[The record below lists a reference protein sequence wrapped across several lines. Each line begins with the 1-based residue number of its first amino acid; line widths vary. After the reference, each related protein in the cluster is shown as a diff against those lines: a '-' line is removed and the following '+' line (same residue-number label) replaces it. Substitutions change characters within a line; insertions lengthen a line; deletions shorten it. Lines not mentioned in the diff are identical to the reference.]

1 MFYKS
6 LTSKF
11 WLQHPYAKIGAWV
24 MCAVIFAGCA
34 SSGSL
39 GGGPKD
45 VNPPKLNTELSSP
58 NYQIRS
64 FQKKFEFLFD
74 EFIEIKDPIR
84 EVLVSPPLTYI
95 PKVVGR
101 GKKMVFEIN
110 EREELKQNTTYVIN
124 FGNSIVDLNESNPF
138 KEFRLVFSTGDI
150 IDSLV
155 IEGEV
160 KEAESGKSIQDITIL
175 VYDDLSD
182 SILLTKKP
190 FYTAKTDNN
199 GKFRIE
205 NVKNDTFRIFA
216 IKDENRSFTYNQGQE
231 QLGFLEQL
239 VIFEDTASMY
249 TCALEISQPLIDY
262 RVFESNTRQYGV
274 IKQKWNTPIYSDL
287 TIVPIDTLD
296 RVYHNFEADSV
307 RIFYTTDVDTFSVN
321 IGFDTLRFKTPDI
334 SSKPNKLISREA
346 SRSSFL
352 SVKDSMNVVVNYPIQ
367 KIDHSKISIIDS
379 FQNKIAFDSKKV
391 DDFTMRFYPKADGFK
406 DAFLILDKGA
416 ITDIYDNVLDSTVY
430 NYTIVPTEK
439 LSELTLNIIELD
451 STRYY
456 TMIFRDKNEKVL
468 KKYQVEGISSFSTQL
483 THLRPEEYSLEII
496 DDTNK
501 NGMWDPVNWWKRTQ
515 AEKVKKFK
523 IDALKE
529 NWSLDKEIKYTS
541 D

>member
-1 MFYKS
+1 M
-6 LTSKF
+6 TSKF

-199 GKFRIE
+199 GKFKIE

-367 KIDHSKISIIDS
+367 KIDQSKISIIDS

-439 LSELTLNIIELD
+439 LSELTLNIVELD

>member
-239 VIFEDTASMY
+239 VIFEDTASIY